1 VAIGAAGA
9 YIATTAYN
17 LEGRAMPLPLA
28 LPPVALKVGQFALIA
43 VMAWSAARHVHGAG
57 PRAEAREAA
66 LDDVAPGAEF
76 TRATV
81 AGAARM
87 DLAAATRR
95 SLRLGAQG
103 PGIEADLSLL
113 ARLRLRRI
121 HAGS

>member
-1 VAIGAAGA
+1 
-9 YIATTAYN
+9 
-17 LEGRAMPLPLA
+17 MPLPLA
-28 LPPVALKVGQFALIA
+28 LPPMALKAGQFAFVA

-66 LDDVAPGAEF
+66 LDDVDAGVDF
-76 TRATV
+76 TRAAV
-81 AGAARM
+81 PDAARM

-103 PGIEADLSLL
+103 PGVEADLSLL

-121 HAGS
+121 RIGAR